1 MRIKGYLNFFAR
13 KLAYNSISYKIY
25 ERMLWSQIKDEEKPG
40 HIAVIVDGNRRWADR
55 RSAPHSQGHE
65 SGADKIE
72 ELLRW
77 CLNLGVRTITIYAF
91 STENMK
97 RREEQE
103 VEDILRLFNERL
115 RRIVKDRDIHNR
127 RVRVRAI
134 GRLNSLPPE
143 TQELIKDVEEATKDY
158 DNHYLNIAVAYGG
171 RAEIIDAMKRIAEEV
186 KEGKLESDDID
197 EKIVEDHLYT
207 AHLPK
212 SEPDL
217 VIRTSGE
224 ERLSGFL
231 LWQTAYSELC
241 FMDVYWPDFRQ
252 IDLLRAIR
260 TFQKR
265 ERRFGA

>member
-1 MRIKGYLNFFAR
+1 
-13 KLAYNSISYKIY
+13 
-25 ERMLWSQIKDEEKPG
+25 
-40 HIAVIVDGNRRWADR
+40 
-55 RSAPHSQGHE
+55 
-65 SGADKIE
+65 
-72 ELLRW
+72 
-77 CLNLGVRTITIYAF
+77 
-91 STENMK
+91 MK
-97 RREEQE
+97 
-103 VEDILRLFNERL
+103 V
-115 RRIVKDRDIHNR
+115 
-127 RVRVRAI
+127 
-134 GRLNSLPPE
+134 
-143 TQELIKDVEEATKDY
+143 
-158 DNHYLNIAVAYGG
+158 
-171 RAEIIDAMKRIAEEV
+171 IAEEV
-186 KEGKLESDDID
+186 KDGKLESDDID
-197 EKIVEDHLYT
+197 EKIVEEHLYT

>member
-1 MRIKGYLNFFAR
+1 
-13 KLAYNSISYKIY
+13 
-25 ERMLWSQIKDEEKPG
+25 
-40 HIAVIVDGNRRWADR
+40 
-55 RSAPHSQGHE
+55 
-65 SGADKIE
+65 
-72 ELLRW
+72 
-77 CLNLGVRTITIYAF
+77 
-91 STENMK
+91 MK

-115 RRIVKDRDIHNR
+115 RRIIKDKDIHNK
-127 RVRVRAI
+127 RVRVCAI

-143 TQELIKDVEEATKDY
+143 TQELIKDAEEATKDY

>member
-1 MRIKGYLNFFAR
+1 MRIRRYLNFFAR
-13 KLAYNSISYKIY
+13 KLAYNSVSYKIY
-25 ERMLWSQIKDEEKPG
+25 ERMLLSQIKDGEKPG

-55 RSAPHSQGHE
+55 LSAPHSQGHE

-77 CLNLGVRTITIYAF
+77 CLNLDVRTITIYAF
-91 STENMK
+91 STENIR
-97 RREEQE
+97 RREKQE
-103 VEDILRLFNERL
+103 VEDILHLFNERL
-115 RRIVKDRDIHNR
+115 RRIVTDKDIHNE

-134 GRLNSLPPE
+134 GRLNSLPFE
-143 TQELIKDVEEATKDY
+143 TQELVKNVEEATKDY
-158 DNHYLNIAVAYGG
+158 DDHFLNIAVAYGG

-186 KEGKLESDDID
+186 KEGKLKSDDID

-231 LWQTAYSELC
+231 LWQAAYSELC